1 MKHLF
6 FIFILSTF
14 LYSDNLKPISVQL
27 KWKHQFQFAGFYMA
41 KELGF
46 YKDVGLDV
54 ELKEFKTGMDILNE
68 IENKKSDLG
77 IDDSSLIYH
86 KLNGANIVALFP
98 IFQTSAITLISQEN
112 LNSIKYLEN
121 KI

>member
-1 MKHLF
+1 
-6 FIFILSTF
+6 
-14 LYSDNLKPISVQL
+14 
-27 KWKHQFQFAGFYMA
+27 MA

-54 ELKEFKTGMDILNE
+54 ELKEFDKNMNIIDE
-68 IENKKSDLG
+68 IEKHRSDFG

-86 KLNGANIVALFP
+86 KLNGANITALFP
-98 IFQTSAITLISQEN
+98 IFQTSPITLITQEN
-112 LNSIKYLEN
+112 LSTLDSLEV